1 MLEKAPTPEN
11 IDSAIERMTAE
22 LNEKYDFMELTPEL
36 QEEWYMV
43 EMEAGVARDREAAKK
58 HLEEFME
65 KLESIKKTQA

>member
-1 MLEKAPTPEN
+1 MPEKAPTPEN
-11 IDSAIERMTAE
+11 IDSAIERMAAE